1 MAQLANTQTTGTR
14 NNREQQPALAYINV
28 GKRVKSENTESGEFM
43 LNPFFGITITEDAQK
58 TRLNKQEKSLY
69 AAVLA
74 KVEEL
79 KAAGGAGK
87 SHNINL
93 DIELFIPADEPA
105 EVKVGD
111 FNL

>member
-1 MAQLANTQTTGTR
+1 MAQLANSTETTR
-14 NNREQQPALAYINV
+14 NSKEQQPALAYINL
-28 GKRVKSENTESGEFM
+28 GKRVKSENSETGEYM
-43 LNPFFGITITEDAQK
+43 LSPFYGITITEDAQK

-74 KVEEL
+74 KVEAL

-87 SHNINL
+87 SHSINL
-93 DIELFIPADEPA
+93 DIELYIPSDEPA
-105 EVKVGD
+105 EVEAGD